1 MKKLIAILCALL
13 VLGGCSSTPKTDNPN
28 TGETKSNKLVLYTP
42 TAQDNLDVMIP
53 AFEEKYGIE
62 VETVTASSGEI
73 YSRIQAEKDNPYAD
87 VTWLGEYYVV
97 SDTSYFEEYISEN
110 DKDMG
115 DFKNATGY
123 ATIVDYNV
131 PVILYN
137 KNLVSFEIKG
147 YADLLNPELKGKIA
161 MGNSANSSSAYNHL
175 ENMLLAMGKGS
186 TNDELVE
193 SQEGWDYVEQF
204 LTQLDGKI
212 IDSSGT
218 IHKGVVSGEYAV
230 GLTWDTPAQT
240 YLSQGIDNIGVVY
253 MEEGVVPKMSC
264 VAVIKGAKNMENAKL
279 FVDFMSSEYG
289 QSLMGTEVTGAN
301 AVRPGVKLADYKQ
314 DITNVK
320 TIKITSQWS
329 SEAKEKIVERYTDL
343 YTSIFE

>member
-175 ENMLLAMGKGS
+175 EKHAS
-186 TNDELVE
+186 C
-193 SQEGWDYVEQF
+193 
-204 LTQLDGKI
+204 DGKRL
-212 IDSSGT
+212 D
-218 IHKGVVSGEYAV
+218 
-230 GLTWDTPAQT
+230 
-240 YLSQGIDNIGVVY
+240 
-253 MEEGVVPKMSC
+253 
-264 VAVIKGAKNMENAKL
+264 
-279 FVDFMSSEYG
+279 
-289 QSLMGTEVTGAN
+289 
-301 AVRPGVKLADYKQ
+301 
-314 DITNVK
+314 
-320 TIKITSQWS
+320 
-329 SEAKEKIVERYTDL
+329 
-343 YTSIFE
+343 

>member
-1 MKKLIAILCALL
+1 MKKLLALLCAFL
-13 VLGGCSSTPKTDNPN
+13 VLGGCSSTPKTDNP
-28 TGETKSNKLVLYTP
+28 GGDAKSNKLVLYTP

-97 SDTSYFEEYISEN
+97 SDTSYFEEYVSEN

-115 DFKNATGY
+115 EFKNTTGY

-137 KNLVSFEIKG
+137 KNLVSFEIQG
-147 YADLLNPELKGKIA
+147 YEDLLNPELKGKIA

-186 TNDELVE
+186 DNDALI
-193 SQEGWDYVEQF
+193 SSPEGWDYVEKF
-204 LTQLDGKI
+204 LNQLDGKI

-240 YLSQGIDNIGVVY
+240 YLSQGIQDIGVVY
-253 MEEGVVPKMSC
+253 MSEGVVPKMSC

-301 AVRPGVKLADYKQ
+301 CVRPGVKLADYKQ
-314 DITNVK
+314 DINKVK
-320 TIKITSQWS
+320 AIKITSQWS
-329 SEAKEKIVERYTDL
+329 SDHKEQIIEKYTDM